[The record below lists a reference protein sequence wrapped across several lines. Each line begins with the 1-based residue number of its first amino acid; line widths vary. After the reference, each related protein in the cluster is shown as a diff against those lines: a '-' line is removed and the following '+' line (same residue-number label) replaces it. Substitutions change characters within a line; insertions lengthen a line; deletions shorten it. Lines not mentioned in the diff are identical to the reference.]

1 MGQRTGSMNHT
12 HRYILK
18 QMGSSSI
25 NPVWKCSLPGCAHF
39 IPRNVEVWGRMSIC
53 WNCGKEFPM
62 DESNAQKYILND
74 NMPNCES
81 CIDLAERGEVYI
93 PPAPAKTVYD
103 VFPSAP
109 RTSTETEEDAEKK
122 RLKEQLK
129 KRIEIYKSMGLNT
142 KELEEE
148 LNK

>member
-1 MGQRTGSMNHT
+1 
-12 HRYILK
+12 
-18 QMGSSSI
+18 
-25 NPVWKCSLPGCAHF
+25 
-39 IPRNVEVWGRMSIC
+39 
-53 WNCGKEFPM
+53 M